1 MDASTHT
8 DTPADGRVRSADTE
22 PSALLERLRG
32 LGHEPTRALDFLFG
46 AMFLLPW
53 VPPLAPEFLSVS
65 VLGGVGLVA
74 LATLR
79 RPPWGLS
86 HTPWLVPGIVV
97 VLLYVSS
104 LSALTP
110 DTSLYGWPKRALRL
124 TLFALVLVALVGGRL
139 HLPSVVRGA
148 GVAILGNAVLFYAG
162 AAPRPY
168 GDYLSGFLMDKNVAG
183 LAIAVVG
190 LLLAGLAPTTTRRT
204 LILLVAT
211 ALLWS
216 TGSRTS
222 LAAFGC
228 GIAWLVLRP
237 RLGTL
242 GRLLLAAGLAYAIR
256 LVEVD
261 FARVGTFADRQGSD
275 VLRARIDAASIVKLD
290 ATPWHG
296 SGLGDAF
303 VVLDGR
309 NFFFHNSYWSALVE
323 GGWLLLA
330 AYLVVIVWFGI
341 GPLRK
346 GPPPVPWAAAAEAAN
361 VALLVCALRLGEVFG
376 TAAGTLAL
384 AAGLLGH
391 VAYRASVGDRDH
403 PDRDEAVPETWSG
416 EIPPAR
422 PR

>member
-1 MDASTHT
+1 MKASTRT
-8 DTPADGRVRSADTE
+8 DNPPDPGVRGTDTE
-22 PSALLERLRG
+22 PGVLLERLRR
-32 LGHEPTRALDFLFG
+32 LGQEPTRALDFLFG

-65 VLGGVGLVA
+65 VLGGAGLVA
-74 LATLR
+74 LAALR

-86 HTPWLVPGIVV
+86 GIPWLVPGIVV

-104 LSALTP
+104 LSALTS

-124 TLFALVLVALVGGRL
+124 ALFALVLVALVGGRV

-148 GVAILGNAVLFYAG
+148 GAAIIGNALLFFAG

-204 LILLVAT
+204 FILLIAT

-237 RLGTL
+237 RLGSL
-242 GRLLLAAGLAYAIR
+242 GRLLLAAALAYGIR

-261 FARVGTFADRQGSD
+261 FARVGTFADREGSD
-275 VLRARIDAASIVKLD
+275 ALRTRIDAASTVKVD
-290 ATPWHG
+290 ATPWLG

-323 GGWLLLA
+323 GGWFLLT

-341 GPLRK
+341 GPLRQ
-346 GPPPVPWAAAAEAAN
+346 GPPPVPWVAAAEAAN
-361 VALLVCALRLGEVFG
+361 VAVLVCALRLGEVFG

-384 AAGLLGH
+384 GAGLLGH
-391 VAYRASVGDRDH
+391 VAYRAAVRDREHTGHDPAGPH
-403 PDRDEAVPETWSG
+403 P
-416 EIPPAR
+416 R
-422 PR
+422 PGVSRATHPR